1 MFFGG
6 KKQENNEENAGK
18 WKIWIILCGAVIG
31 VALLLFGGQTKDE
44 KIQAE
49 GESYR
54 PQEDELI
61 LYQSYLEERVA
72 SICRSVKGVDNVSVI
87 VTLAGGFESV
97 YATEM
102 TDGNE
107 EYVILGSGSSASA
120 LYLTRSAPQIAG
132 IGIVCKGGSD
142 TAVRAELLSLVS
154 AAFHISFNRIYIT
167 EATA

>member
-6 KKQENNEENAGK
+6 KKQENNEECVGK

-31 VALLLFGGQTKDE
+31 IALLLFGGQTRDE
-44 KIQAE
+44 KIQPE
-49 GESYR
+49 EKSYR

-72 SICRSVKGVDNVSVI
+72 SICSSVKGVDNVSVI
-87 VTLAGGFESV
+87 VTLAGGFESI

-102 TDGNE
+102 NDGNE
-107 EYVILGSGSSASA
+107 EYVVLGSGSSATA

-132 IGIVCKGGSD
+132 IGIVCTGGSD
-142 TAVRAELLSLVS
+142 TAVRAELLSLVG